1 MGSSSYQEQGNK
13 KIKSNEDSLSKKG
26 GEEQKHTKSKLDPE
40 TIKFIEE
47 DFDKYSFNF
56 KHVNEDVYGSG
67 INQIKVFHHH
77 PSRMPFDYKNK

>member
-1 MGSSSYQEQGNK
+1 MKSGDHSTPK
-13 KIKSNEDSLSKKG
+13 KD
-26 GEEQKHTKSKLDPE
+26 EEQKQAKSKLDPAM
-40 TIKFIEE
+40 IKFIEE

-77 PSRMPFDYKNK
+77 PSRMPFDYKK